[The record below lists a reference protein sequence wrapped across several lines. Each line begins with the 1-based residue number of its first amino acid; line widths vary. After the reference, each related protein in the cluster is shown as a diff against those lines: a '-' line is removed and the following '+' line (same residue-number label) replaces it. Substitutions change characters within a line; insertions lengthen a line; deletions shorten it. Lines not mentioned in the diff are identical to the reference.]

1 MSQYEL
7 TVNVEYKYVV
17 DANNEH
23 DAVSIYINDH
33 DSCIP
38 SDGGKMNI
46 MASKLIDKDDEI
58 WEDN

>member
-46 MASKLIDKDDEI
+46 MANKIISKVVE
-58 WEDN
+58 

>member
-17 DANNEH
+17 DANNDH

-38 SDGGKMNI
+38 IGGRTMTVVAKEKIDETNI
-46 MASKLIDKDDEI
+46 D
-58 WEDN
+58 